1 MTALG
6 FRKSAVLIVT
16 VFVFFICSKV
26 NAQLHE
32 GFNQLIRST
41 SAGINPEFVSAEARF
56 RTAVQIINP
65 GKFQIIGIGEQSH
78 GTSEFFHARTSLI
91 KLLASKNQI
100 TKIGL
105 EAPMAEVDL
114 LNDALSG
121 KSTDIKQLLKGFR
134 LYGYECDEFVQ
145 LTEAV
150 KLLNLNR
157 AEKIR
162 FFGFDAQ
169 SPFQALNN
177 ILFFSQKTNS
187 NLADSLKK
195 LIHNY
200 QLLDNEIYS
209 HSFSTADFDE
219 LHALSQYVFNNLD
232 PLMRDKPK
240 SDLTVRSIENYRQFL
255 QINNPHLSHH
265 DLHLQSRIRD
275 SVMAVNILA
284 QLSPNDK
291 LVVLAHNGH
300 VQKTANPYSKS
311 MGSFLSDE
319 LGDNYK
325 CMAMT
330 TSRGF
335 YTGFN
340 PKAGKII
347 ATNEVLPGDQDTF
360 EFYFSIPDK
369 PVLFIESHKITRQ
382 AGHLTLPKK
391 YRLLPY
397 GFTDD
402 QFVTGNILNDF
413 DFILHINHTKGNKSF
428 YLN

>member
-1 MTALG
+1 MLPLKFLKFACYYIMLLTLLFYTKIKAQPYDNFG
-6 FRKSAVLIVT
+6 AIVT
-16 VFVFFICSKV
+16 K
-26 NAQLHE
+26 NAIE
-32 GFNQLIRST
+32 
-41 SAGINPEFVSAEARF
+41 INPHFVSREAKF
-56 RTAVQIINP
+56 MQEEKIIDP

-114 LNDALSG
+114 LNHALTG
-121 KSTDIKQLLKGFR
+121 KSTDMKQLLKSFR

-150 KLLNLNR
+150 RLLNLNR
-157 AEKIR
+157 AEKLR

-169 SPFQALNN
+169 SPFQALENM
-177 ILFFSQKTNS
+177 LTFSQKTNKS
-187 NLADSLKK
+187 LADSLKK
-195 LIHNY
+195 LINNY

-219 LHALSQYVFNNLD
+219 LNALSQYVFNSFD
-232 PLMRDKPK
+232 PFVKSKPK
-240 SDLTVRSIENYRQFL
+240 SDLIVRSIENYRQFL
-255 QINNPHLSHH
+255 QINNPHLSNH

-275 SVMAVNILA
+275 SIMAVNVLE
-284 QLSPNDK
+284 QLSSNDK

-311 MGSFLSDE
+311 MGSFLSE
-319 LGDNYK
+319 KLGDNYK

-347 ATNEVLPGDQDTF
+347 ATNAVLPGDQDTF
-360 EFYFSIPDK
+360 EFYFSLPGK
-369 PVLFIESHKITRQ
+369 PVLFIESDKISRQ
-382 AGHLTLPKK
+382 AGRLTIPEK

-397 GFTDD
+397 GSTDH

-413 DFILHINHTKGNKSF
+413 DFILHIHHTKGNKSF